1 MVVDYDELKAEV
13 IDYLNANNV
22 VVLATSADNRVTA
35 RSMSYVNKGLTV
47 YCQTD
52 RRFLKVEQMQENP
65 KVALCAHNIQI
76 EGGASIGKQPLDPS
90 NAEFAEL
97 YAERVPQAFKRF
109 AHWKSFVVIEVEPT
123 LVTVWKN
130 VDGKP
135 CREFLKIQEHK
146 AERIFFEMEA

>member
-1 MVVDYDELKAEV
+1 MPIDYDALKGEV
-13 IDYLNANNV
+13 TDYLNANNV

-52 RRFLKVEQMQENP
+52 RRFLKVEQMRVNP

-76 EGGASIGKQPLDPS
+76 EGLATIGKQPLDPS
-90 NAEFAEL
+90 NSEFAEL
-97 YAERVPQAFKRF
+97 YSERVPQAFERF
-109 AHWKSFVVIEVEPT
+109 AHWKSFVVVQVEPT

-130 VDGKP
+130 VNGKP
-135 CREFLKIQEHK
+135 CRDFLKVQEQT
-146 AERIFFEMEA
+146 AERIFFEMET